1 MYGKHIILC
10 QICFFVYRRDTSTG
24 QYEIRQNNTIS
35 AQTMPYSNPLP
46 LLNSIQEDS
55 VTLNSDKMIN
65 TDFPIPYVDF
75 DDDNYLKS
83 IITNIREEKQ
93 EVKMQLNPSYFK
105 TDIPDNN
112 YTEV

>member
-1 MYGKHIILC
+1 
-10 QICFFVYRRDTSTG
+10 
-24 QYEIRQNNTIS
+24 
-35 AQTMPYSNPLP
+35 MPYSNPLP

-55 VTLNSDKMIN
+55 VALNSNKMMN

-75 DDDNYLKS
+75 DDDYYLKS
-83 IITNIREEKQ
+83 IITNIRDEKQ

-105 TDIPDNN
+105 TDIPENN